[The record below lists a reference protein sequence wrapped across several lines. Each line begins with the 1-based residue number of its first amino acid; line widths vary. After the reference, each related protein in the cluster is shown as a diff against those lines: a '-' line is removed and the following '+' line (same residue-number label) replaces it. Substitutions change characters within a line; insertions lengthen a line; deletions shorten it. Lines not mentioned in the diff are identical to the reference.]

1 MPFKGILSG
10 LLTNQYVIVF
20 RAPAARSYESV
31 EGFCAPAGAQN
42 PSTLSPGQ
50 ARVRAWPGEEASCE
64 NPWISYCNKKGGIPW
79 VCKTCNGP

>member
-1 MPFKGILSG
+1 MPFRGILSG

-20 RAPAARSYESV
+20 RAPAARSCESV
-31 EGFCAPAGAQN
+31 EGFCALQAHK
-42 PSTLSPGQ
+42 TLPHFHETGPLASL
-50 ARVRAWPGEEASCE
+50 AGEEASCE